1 MGLQPPTPLMPTP
14 AEPQVF
20 VDLTCYLSRLH
31 LNKRSVAES
40 LNVTELI
47 HHFDFVDE
55 ATDSKQLRVRAG
67 KDFPGGPVAKT
78 ALPMLGARIRPLVRQ
93 LDPTCCN

>member
-1 MGLQPPTPLMPTP
+1 MPTP

-20 VDLTCYLSRLH
+20 IDLTCYLSRLR
-31 LNKRSVAES
+31 LNKGSMAES

-55 ATDSKQLRVRAG
+55 ATDSKQLRVRMG
-67 KDFPGGPVAKT
+67 KDFPGGSVAKT